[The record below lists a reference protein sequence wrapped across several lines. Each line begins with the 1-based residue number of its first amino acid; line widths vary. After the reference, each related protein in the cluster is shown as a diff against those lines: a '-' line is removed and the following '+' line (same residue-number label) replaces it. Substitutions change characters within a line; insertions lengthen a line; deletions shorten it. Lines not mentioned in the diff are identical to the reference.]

1 MMKVLCHFV
10 KNVKFRL
17 FATDHGKSFID
28 EIGGE
33 AKSFVCQQIQSKV
46 ENVIIKNASNFA
58 EVCQTNLHRVT
69 THPMTKEQL
78 QKLENFDLWSVSPE
92 VQGNIY

>member
-1 MMKVLCHFV
+1 MKVLCHFV

-33 AKSFVCQQIQSKV
+33 AKSFVCQQI
-46 ENVIIKNASNFA
+46 
-58 EVCQTNLHRVT
+58 
-69 THPMTKEQL
+69 
-78 QKLENFDLWSVSPE
+78 
-92 VQGNIY
+92 